1 MAYKQAEKRRWEE
14 TADAAQAAGEAG
26 GQTEHAGKMGSNST
40 LQAALQ
46 SAVQGLDYSSGA
58 RRELPKELKGKL
70 ASHFGYSVDNLE
82 FRESSDVD
90 ALGAQAYA
98 AGNVVHFRPGQ
109 FQPDTRQGQ
118 KMIGHEVAHVLQ
130 QAKGSVEGGAGAVSL
145 DAGHESSAD
154 RHGEEVAS
162 MKNTEADEGLREMP
176 TASLESAPV
185 QGWGV
190 GGLSSVVLNWFKG
203 KKRNNGYANRM
214 EGGHETL
221 TRKAA
226 EKASAAAKSEGLGEQ
241 NTMKLDAKS
250 QRSLKAGSRFNDV
263 YHSGN
268 IPFALKY
275 TFHTD
280 EFINQTHHGDMQFL
294 HAMDTSGGNQDENV
308 RKMRRWA
315 QFGADVYQNK
325 ETNGK
330 KLQDKNLLDYLMGQG
345 EDDVIQEMMLSTM
358 VSKKELA
365 RIEEEVQEQVNKEN
379 QRRYKELRM
388 EKIRSHLKTM
398 KDMRENGNDEE
409 KAVAKKGLSRYADMS
424 VADFFTGGN
433 KKLDAGMVALGSA
446 AHTLEDSFAGSH
458 AIRGYN
464 TKYKNEIGGMQ
475 VGAGQDDTI
484 ASQTTGIMINANYD
498 TQDEDKHGAADFFR
512 DPSGKK
518 VKIPKGVDKDDWYIS
533 NTQGAGLARDV
544 AAQYMYKAAKGE
556 DVGRFLESVTQV
568 DANARQAQ
576 DQMTGSGRQYDKT
589 VKQQGANEATEAVN
603 RQINSYQAD
612 MAGSIAPNI
621 LYNAKERNAINARHL
636 NMLTGILNSTTDPKV
651 MDAYCKHI
659 KEIEVESK
667 SLAQQVSPN
676 DPGQDKTRQEL
687 ENTAKW
693 AEMLYNYYI
702 NKKLEN

>member
-1 MAYKQAEKRRWEE
+1 
-14 TADAAQAAGEAG
+14 
-26 GQTEHAGKMGSNST
+26 
-40 LQAALQ
+40 
-46 SAVQGLDYSSGA
+46 
-58 RRELPKELKGKL
+58 
-70 ASHFGYSVDNLE
+70 
-82 FRESSDVD
+82 
-90 ALGAQAYA
+90 
-98 AGNVVHFRPGQ
+98 
-109 FQPDTRQGQ
+109 
-118 KMIGHEVAHVLQ
+118 
-130 QAKGSVEGGAGAVSL
+130 
-145 DAGHESSAD
+145 
-154 RHGEEVAS
+154 
-162 MKNTEADEGLREMP
+162 
-176 TASLESAPV
+176 
-185 QGWGV
+185 
-190 GGLSSVVLNWFKG
+190 
-203 KKRNNGYANRM
+203 
-214 EGGHETL
+214 
-221 TRKAA
+221 
-226 EKASAAAKSEGLGEQ
+226 
-241 NTMKLDAKS
+241 
-250 QRSLKAGSRFNDV
+250 
-263 YHSGN
+263 
-268 IPFALKY
+268 
-275 TFHTD
+275 
-280 EFINQTHHGDMQFL
+280 MQFL

-518 VKIPKGVDKDDWYIS
+518 DPETGKEVKIPKGVDKDDWYIS

-603 RQINSYQAD
+603 RQISSYQAD

-651 MDAYCKHI
+651 MDAYCRHI